1 MSPNARRLDAG
12 LGITTA
18 AVVATAVT
26 ANVRG
31 DGTAPVAYLFAAG
44 FGALMLVRRSQPVLA
59 LVASGIGLLGY
70 YALGLPPIG
79 LALPVGA
86 ALYSA
91 AEAGRLRWAIGTAT
105 ALIVISSAA
114 RTLGGEDPA
123 YLYAYELPT
132 TVAVMAAAIVLG
144 DGVRSRRLWRAEVA
158 ARLAREAEQRV
169 QHERLA
175 LARDLHDV
183 LAHTISVVTLH
194 ADVATEALEDGDP
207 AAARTAI
214 GRVRQASGG
223 AARELR
229 GTLAALRSDPAPP
242 PARNRAP
249 AQNGAP
255 PPLGVLAQ
263 VGELTGDAVVDVTVV
278 GDQRPLPM
286 LVDATAYRVVQEAL
300 TNARR
305 HAPGCPVRLTI
316 SYRPTELSLHIVNET
331 VAGATGPHGYGLRGM
346 RERVGLLGGSLRAGP
361 ATDGTFEVTATL
373 PAEAATTQPAEATA

>member
-1 MSPNARRLDAG
+1 MTATYPATMSPSARRVDAG
-12 LGITTA
+12 LGLATA
-18 AVVATAVT
+18 AVVGAAVT

-44 FGALMLVRRSQPVLA
+44 FGVLMLVRRCQPVPA
-59 LVASGIGLLGY
+59 LVASGVGLLGY

-91 AEAGRLRWAIGTAT
+91 AEAGRLRWAIGTAA
-105 ALIVISSAA
+105 ALVVVSSVA
-114 RTLGGEDPA
+114 RSLGGEDPG

-144 DGVRSRRLWRAEVA
+144 DGVRTRRLWRAEVA
-158 ARLAREAEQRV
+158 ARLAGEAEQRV

-183 LAHTISVVTLH
+183 LAHTVSAVTLH
-194 ADVATEALEDGDP
+194 ADVASEALDDGDTE
-207 AAARTAI
+207 AARTAI

-229 GTLAALRSDPAPP
+229 GTLEALREETPGVA
-242 PARNRAP
+242 A
-249 AQNGAP
+249 
-255 PPLGVLAQ
+255 PLGVLARL
-263 VGELTGDAVVDVTVV
+263 GELTTGVPVDLTVEGDE
-278 GDQRPLPM
+278 RPLPM
-286 LVDATAYRVVQEAL
+286 VVDATAYRVVQEAL

-305 HAPGCPVRLTI
+305 HAPGRPVRLTV
-316 SYRPTELSLHIVNET
+316 SYRPAELSLRIVNDT
-331 VAGATGPHGYGLRGM
+331 VAAVSGRHGYGLRGM

-361 ATDGTFEVTATL
+361 APDGTFEVTARL
-373 PAEAATTQPAEATA
+373 PA